1 MIVSIE
7 PILLL
12 AAAMFLMGAVG
23 VVLRKN
29 VIVVFMC
36 LELMLNAA
44 NLTFI
49 ASSGLYQSLDA
60 QITVLVVMTVAAAE
74 AAVGLAIVLALFR
87 TKKSVDTPD
96 ANVLRS

>member
-1 MIVSIE
+1 MLINIG
-7 PILLL
+7 PILML
-12 AAAMFLMGAVG
+12 AAMMFLIGAVG

-29 VIVVFMC
+29 PIVVFMC

-44 NLTFI
+44 NLTFVA
-49 ASSGLYQSLDA
+49 ASQLHQNLNA

-87 TKKSVDTPD
+87 SKRSVDTSE
-96 ANVLRS
+96 ANVLHS

>member
-1 MIVSIE
+1 MVLSIE
-7 PILLL
+7 PMLLL
-12 AAAMFLMGAVG
+12 SAAMFLMGAVG
-23 VVLRKN
+23 VIVRKN

-49 ASSGLYQSLDA
+49 SSAGLYQSLDS
-60 QITVLVVMTVAAAE
+60 QITVLIVMTVAAAE
-74 AAVGLAIVLALFR
+74 AAIGLAIVLALFR

-96 ANVLRS
+96 ASILRS

>member
-1 MIVSIE
+1 MILSVE

-12 AAAMFLMGAVG
+12 AAIMFFMGAVG
-23 VVLRKN
+23 VVVRKN

-36 LELMLNAA
+36 LELMFNAA

-49 ASSGLYQSLDA
+49 ASASLYQNLDA
-60 QITVLVVMTVAAAE
+60 QITVLTVMTVAAAE

-87 TKKSVDTPD
+87 TKKSVDSPD
-96 ANVLRS
+96 ANVLRA

>member
-1 MIVSIE
+1 MLISLE
-7 PILLL
+7 PVFLL
-12 AAAMFLMGAVG
+12 AAVMFLLGLVG
-23 VVLRKN
+23 VVVRKN
-29 VIVVFMC
+29 IIVVFMC

-44 NLTFI
+44 NLTFVAA
-49 ASSGLYQSLDA
+49 ASKYQSLDA

-87 TKKSVDTPD
+87 TKKSVSTAD